1 MKYLLN
7 IPSISSLEMKYVKNV
22 VTSGWLSIGG
32 KHTLEFEKK
41 FCRYLGLKNSLTV
54 QSGTAA
60 LHVAMRA
67 LEIGPGDNVIIP
79 NYTCVSN
86 ISCVS
91 QVGAKAIIV
100 EVERETLGLDFDLVK
115 IAIQKY
121 KPKALQ
127 LVHVYGFPARD
138 TLKILK
144 YCKKKKIKV
153 IEDASEALGAK
164 ILKKKIGTFGDI
176 SIFSL
181 RSEKMIGVG
190 EGGII
195 FSNNKKIF
203 NKIKLIASRHA
214 PFRTKKDPY
223 WKKYYVDGEGY
234 NYLLP
239 HLLGA
244 IGRAQIERFEKDILK
259 AKIKVGS
266 YYKKA
271 FSNIKEISIS
281 QSVPKGFHS
290 SYWLNSIYFKNLNS
304 KEVQKIGLHLVKNG
318 IEVRSGFWPLAKMDF
333 FKSVYVCGN
342 DKVSDSMFEKSIT
355 LPSNINLKYKDVVFI
370 KNKIENILK

>member
-1 MKYLLN
+1 MKYPLN

-164 ILKKKIGTFGDI
+164 ILKKKLEHLG
-176 SIFSL
+176 IF
-181 RSEKMIGVG
+181 
-190 EGGII
+190 
-195 FSNNKKIF
+195 
-203 NKIKLIASRHA
+203 
-214 PFRTKKDPY
+214 PY
-223 WKKYYVDGEGY
+223 S
-234 NYLLP
+234 
-239 HLLGA
+239 H
-244 IGRAQIERFEKDILK
+244 
-259 AKIKVGS
+259 
-266 YYKKA
+266 
-271 FSNIKEISIS
+271 
-281 QSVPKGFHS
+281 
-290 SYWLNSIYFKNLNS
+290 
-304 KEVQKIGLHLVKNG
+304 
-318 IEVRSGFWPLAKMDF
+318 
-333 FKSVYVCGN
+333 
-342 DKVSDSMFEKSIT
+342 
-355 LPSNINLKYKDVVFI
+355 
-370 KNKIENILK
+370 

>member
-144 YCKKKKIKV
+144 YCKKKKSK
-153 IEDASEALGAK
+153 
-164 ILKKKIGTFGDI
+164 
-176 SIFSL
+176 SL
-181 RSEKMIGVG
+181 RMPV
-190 EGGII
+190 
-195 FSNNKKIF
+195 
-203 NKIKLIASRHA
+203 KL
-214 PFRTKKDPY
+214 
-223 WKKYYVDGEGY
+223 WG
-234 NYLLP
+234 
-239 HLLGA
+239 
-244 IGRAQIERFEKDILK
+244 
-259 AKIKVGS
+259 
-266 YYKKA
+266 
-271 FSNIKEISIS
+271 
-281 QSVPKGFHS
+281 
-290 SYWLNSIYFKNLNS
+290 
-304 KEVQKIGLHLVKNG
+304 QK
-318 IEVRSGFWPLAKMDF
+318 F
-333 FKSVYVCGN
+333 
-342 DKVSDSMFEKSIT
+342 
-355 LPSNINLKYKDVVFI
+355 
-370 KNKIENILK
+370 